1 MARGSPAR
9 NETPTGTTHAPRP
22 GSGMHKG
29 SISGLSLV
37 EFMFVIAVVA
47 TLTAISFP
55 NIIKA
60 RNSATKN
67 ACIGNMRQIEASKRI
82 WMLEKDKVGTD
93 VPADSDLFGATCFVR
108 DKPVCPAGGAYTLNA
123 VNAKP
128 TCTLS
133 TSQGHTL

>member
-1 MARGSPAR
+1 MTTAPAR
-9 NETPTGTTHAPRP
+9 HRHGMCSACLR
-22 GSGMHKG
+22 GMHKG
-29 SISGLSLV
+29 STSGLSLV

-60 RNSATKN
+60 RSSATKN

-82 WMLEKDKVGTD
+82 WALEKDKAGTD
-93 VPADSDLFGATCFVR
+93 VPVDSDLFGATSFVR
-108 DKPVCPAGGAYTLNA
+108 DKPVCPAGGTYTLNA
-123 VNAKP
+123 VTAKP
-128 TCTLS
+128 TCSLG

>member
-1 MARGSPAR
+1 
-9 NETPTGTTHAPRP
+9 
-22 GSGMHKG
+22 
-29 SISGLSLV
+29 
-37 EFMFVIAVVA
+37 MFVIAVVA

-93 VPADSDLFGATCFVR
+93 VPADSDLFGASSFVR
-108 DKPVCPAGGAYTLNA
+108 DKPVCPAGGVYTLNS